1 MAGKMSEVKKRRTEL
16 YKDHPIRM
24 FLSKFLSGEIKKL
37 DPVFD
42 PDKGY
47 RHTLIEKITG
57 DPQKVE
63 SFLAKLTNV
72 GILEKKLFDKI
83 LLCPHCGSHKTA
95 THYNCPHCGSFNIIK
110 SALIEHL
117 RCGYIDIEDRFTR
130 EEKLLCP
137 KCNKELVKPEVDFR
151 RAGIWCTCSECE
163 KSFDIAVPSH
173 LCRDCNGIFTF
184 EDARYDRVYS
194 YILSDEARQEASL
207 GWILVA
213 PLKRFL
219 ETRGY
224 KVEAPGFLKGKSGAN
239 HMFDI
244 TAYSSDASKNCVTVI
259 DLATSTGGDATEQS
273 VIAMFAK
280 IYDVAPDTACL
291 IAIPKITETGK
302 KMAKLYNINL
312 IEAKNP
318 TEAVIALEKTCLPLR
333 V

>member
-1 MAGKMSEVKKRRTEL
+1 MSEAKKRRTTL

-24 FLSKFLSGEIKKL
+24 FLSKFLSGEITKL
-37 DPVFD
+37 DPIFD
-42 PDKGY
+42 SDKGY
-47 RHTLIEKITG
+47 RHPLIEKITG

-63 SFLAKLTNV
+63 NFLAKLTDV
-72 GILEKKLFDKI
+72 GILERKLYDKI
-83 LLCPHCGSHKTA
+83 LLCPHCGSPKIA
-95 THYNCPHCGSFNIIK
+95 THYNCPHCRSFSITK

-117 RCGYIDIEDRFTR
+117 KCGYIDTEDRFTR

-137 KCNKELVKPEVDFR
+137 KCSIELVKPEVDYR
-151 RAGIWCTCSECE
+151 RAGTWCTCNECE

-173 LCRDCNGIFTF
+173 LCRDCNGVFTF

-207 GWILVA
+207 GWVLVA
-213 PLKRFL
+213 PLRSFL
-219 ETRGY
+219 ETQGL

-244 TAYSSDASKNCVTVI
+244 TAYSSDTSKRITVI
-259 DLATSTGGDATEQS
+259 DLATSTGDYATEQS

-291 IAIPKITETGK
+291 IAIPKITDTGK

-318 TEAVIALEKTCLPLR
+318 TEAVIALEKTCLP
-333 V
+333 